1 MRVENLKKLI
11 SIASSLDQKGLS
23 NEADRLDNIIKESA
37 KEVVDAGKS
46 KVQIKKE
53 KELKEAAS
61 ALKES
66 LDGLGSFDP
75 ERKRWYKV
83 PALTEFN
90 RMADLA
96 TRLIEAAENM
106 PNTYHFHDMPKNP
119 DMIPLRDYNEK
130 TEEDA
135 KLRGEYGDELEEDLE
150 EAGLTEDFGELS
162 RLFDLKEKYR

>member
-11 SIASSLDQKGLS
+11 SIASSLDQKGFS
-23 NEADRLDNIIKESA
+23 NEADKLDNIIKESA

-53 KELKEAAS
+53 KELQEAAS

-66 LDGLGSFDP
+66 LDGLSFDSEFKMWDKLP
-75 ERKRWYKV
+75 T
-83 PALTEFN
+83 LTEFN

-96 TRLIEAAENM
+96 TALIEAAENM
-106 PNTYHFHDMPKNP
+106 RNTYHFHDMPSHAERG
-119 DMIPLRDYNEK
+119 ILTTEDYHEK

-135 KLRGEYGDELEEDLE
+135 KLRGEWGSDYSKEDLE
-150 EAGLTEDFGELS
+150 EAESSEEFKDLS
-162 RLFDLKEKYR
+162 KLFDLKW

>member
-1 MRVENLKKLI
+1 MLKELI
-11 SIASSLDQKGLS
+11 KIANTLDAKGLS
-23 NEADRLDNIIKESA
+23 AEADTLDNIIKESA

-53 KELKEAAS
+53 KELQEAAS
-61 ALKES
+61 ALRES
-66 LDGLGSFDP
+66 LDGRFDP
-75 ERKRWYKV
+75 ERKRWDKV
-83 PALTEFN
+83 PTFGEFN

-106 PNTYHFHDMPKNP
+106 RDTYHFHDMPKNP

-150 EAGLTEDFGELS
+150 EAGLTEEFGELS